1 MPQPLTN
8 DYLVEAENGF
18 VGMQSRTNPLELQP
32 GYLQLSQ
39 NMRLDRNTAAVRK
52 GLKRM
57 TPNDIAGAAIYASN
71 TFLALDGTE
80 YIILASSD
88 RLHVYNIQTESIN
101 DSVLYPAG
109 RTITANDPC
118 DLVQA
123 NNVLYILRGS
133 GGDLKTAQGVTFA
146 SSISASTSNATIT
159 LNNHGYTSGDEVI
172 VSGITS
178 TPVNAYNGSFI
189 VTVIDVNTF
198 QYTINSIPS
207 IPSTQPNPI
216 YCQKGKAPLVW
227 DGANT
232 ITVTPQGSS
241 SLGSAN
247 MPCADFGIYST
258 NRLIYKLKRDQ
269 IAASD
274 YLSFDTWDLQ
284 FSQFTINLGANDYI
298 VGFQDWQQNQFL
310 IFQRN
315 SIYYAYVDPNG
326 YTAGAPPGGNTT
338 IQTLTSEFGCSAR
351 RSIVQAGQYIFF
363 LSDNGVY
370 LLNPSLDLKLLGNT
384 TPLSNSISD
393 IMARIN
399 VDYVKNAVGTV
410 FNNRYYL
417 AVPIDG
423 STRNNAVLVYSMLNK
438 EWESID
444 TYPAGMYVDN
454 FVIALYTTSA
464 TSYTGAA
471 KRLYAINQEKGIFL
485 TEENNYDEFAFTYG
499 TPTLPFTVPY
509 TMTSGFT
516 QYPIA
521 GKLVTRRYFY
531 NNYSA
536 KHFSSAEMDIL
547 CNASDSLKVTAIT
560 INPDN
565 SKQVFNF
572 ASSTYQDYTK
582 RFRIASRG
590 FGLDLQIES
599 LSGRPTIR
607 GLRITSTVPGRNL
620 ISET

>member
-1 MPQPLTN
+1 MSKPLTN

-18 VGMQSRTNPLELQP
+18 IGMQSRTNPLELEP

-57 TPNDIAGAAIYASN
+57 TPSGISSAAIYASN

-80 YIILASSD
+80 YIVLASND
-88 RLHVYNIQTESIN
+88 RLYVYNISTQSIN
-101 DSVLYPAG
+101 SSILYPTG
-109 RTITANDPC
+109 RTIAATDNC

-133 GGDLKTAQGVTFA
+133 GGPLRSPNSIAQVGGTVTVTFYG
-146 SSISASTSNATIT
+146 
-159 LNNHGYTSGDEVI
+159 HGYSNGDEI
-172 VSGITS
+172 IITGA
-178 TPVNAYNGSFI
+178 TQTDYNGSFI
-189 VTVIDVNTF
+189 IFYINADVF
-198 QYTINSIPS
+198 QYSI
-207 IPSTQPNPI
+207 STTPTTPAGGTI

-227 DGANT
+227 DGAT
-232 ITVTPQGSS
+232 TVSVTPQGAS
-241 SLGSAN
+241 SLAAAN
-247 MPCADFGIYST
+247 MPCSDFGFYST
-258 NRLIYKLKRDQ
+258 NRLIYKLQRDK

-274 YLSFDTWDLQ
+274 YLSNDTWDLQ

-298 VGFQDWQQNQFL
+298 VGFQDWQQDQFL

-326 YTAGAPPGGNTT
+326 YTSGAPPGGNTT

-351 RSIVQAGQYIFF
+351 RSIVQAGEFIFF

-384 TPLSNSISD
+384 TPLSNNISD
-393 IMARIN
+393 IMSRIN
-399 VDYVKNAVGTV
+399 VDYVSNAVGTV

-423 STRNNAVLVYSMLNK
+423 ATRNNAVLIYSMLNK
-438 EWESID
+438 QWESID
-444 TYPAGMYVDN
+444 TYPSGMYIDN
-454 FVIALYTTSA
+454 FVVALYTTSS

-485 TEENNYDEFAFTYG
+485 TEENNYDEFDFTTG
-499 TPTLPFTVPY
+499 TPTLPFTLPA
-509 TMTSGFT
+509 TISNGFT

-521 GKLVTRRYFY
+521 GKIITRRYFY

-536 KHFSSAEMDIL
+536 KHFSSGEMDIL
-547 CNASDSLKVTAIT
+547 CNAGDSLKVTANT
-560 INPDN
+560 VNPDN
-565 SKQVFNF
+565 TKQVFNF
-572 ASSTYQDYTK
+572 SSSTAQDYTK

-590 FGLDLQIES
+590 FGLDMQIES
-599 LSGRPTIR
+599 ITGRPTVR
-607 GLRITSTVPGRNL
+607 GLRITSTVPGKTL

>member
-1 MPQPLTN
+1 MAQPLTN

-18 VGMQSRTNPLELQP
+18 IGMQSRTNPLELEP

-57 TPNDIAGAAIYASN
+57 TPSGISSAAIYASN

-80 YIILASSD
+80 YIVLASND
-88 RLHVYNIQTESIN
+88 RLYVYNISTQSIN
-101 DSVLYPAG
+101 SSILYPTG
-109 RTITANDPC
+109 RTIAATDNC

-133 GGDLKTAQGVTFA
+133 GGTLRSPNSIARVGGTVTVTFYG
-146 SSISASTSNATIT
+146 
-159 LNNHGYTSGDEVI
+159 HGYSNGDEVI
-172 VSGITS
+172 ITGA
-178 TPVNAYNGSFI
+178 TQTDYNGSFI
-189 VTVIDVNTF
+189 IFYINADVF
-198 QYTINSIPS
+198 QYTI
-207 IPSTQPNPI
+207 STTPTTPAGGTI

-227 DGANT
+227 DGAT
-232 ITVTPQGSS
+232 TVSVTPQGAS
-241 SLGSAN
+241 SLSAAN
-247 MPCADFGIYST
+247 MPCSDFGIYST
-258 NRLIYKLKRDQ
+258 NRLIYKLQRDK

-274 YLSFDTWDLQ
+274 YLSNNTWDLQ

-326 YTAGAPPGGNTT
+326 YVSGSPPGGNTT

-351 RSIVQAGQYIFF
+351 RSIVQAGEFIFF

-384 TPLSNSISD
+384 TPLSNNISD
-393 IMARIN
+393 IMSRIN
-399 VDYVKNAVGTV
+399 VDYVSNAVGTV

-423 STRNNAVLVYSMLNK
+423 ATRNNAVLIYSMLNK
-438 EWESID
+438 QWESID
-444 TYPAGMYVDN
+444 TYPSGMYIDN
-454 FVIALYTTSA
+454 FVVALYTTSS
-464 TSYTGAA
+464 TTYTGAA

-485 TEENNYDEFAFTYG
+485 TEENNYDEFDFTTG
-499 TPTLPFTVPY
+499 TPTLPFTLPA
-509 TMTSGFT
+509 TISNGFT

-521 GKLVTRRYFY
+521 GKIITRRYFY

-547 CNASDSLKVTAIT
+547 CNAGDSLKVTANT
-560 INPDN
+560 VNPDN
-565 SKQVFNF
+565 TKQIFNF
-572 ASSTYQDYTK
+572 SSSTAQDYTK

-590 FGLDLQIES
+590 FGLDMQIES
-599 LSGRPTIR
+599 ITGRPTIR
-607 GLRITSTVPGRNL
+607 GLRITSTVPGRTL
-620 ISET
+620 ISEI

>member
-1 MPQPLTN
+1 MSKPLTN

-18 VGMQSRTNPLELQP
+18 IGMQSRTNPLELES
-32 GYLQLSQ
+32 GYLQYSQ

-57 TPNDIAGAAIYASN
+57 TPNDIAGSAIYASN
-71 TFLALDGTE
+71 TFLSLDGTE
-80 YIILASSD
+80 YIILASAD
-88 RLHVYNIQTESIN
+88 RLHVYNIQTQSID
-101 DSVLYPAG
+101 DSILYPTG
-109 RTITANDPC
+109 RTIAATDNC

-133 GGDLKTAQGVTFA
+133 GGDFKTADNITFSSSLSAGTSTATVT
-146 SSISASTSNATIT
+146 ING
-159 LNNHGYTSGDEVI
+159 HGYATGNEVI
-172 VSGITS
+172 ISGVTS
-178 TPVNAYNGSFI
+178 TPANAYNGSFVI
-189 VTVIDVNTF
+189 TVTDINTF
-198 QYTINSIPS
+198 QYTVNSIPS
-207 IPSTQPNPI
+207 VPTVQPNSI
-216 YCQKGKAPLVW
+216 YCQKGKSPLVW
-227 DGANT
+227 DGSNA

-241 SLGSAN
+241 SLGAAN
-247 MPCADFGIYST
+247 MPCSDFGMYSS
-258 NRLIYKLKRDQ
+258 NRLIYKLQRDK

-274 YLSFDTWDLQ
+274 YLSNDTWDLQ

-298 VGFQDWQQNQFL
+298 VGFQDWQQDQFL

-315 SIYYAYVDPNG
+315 SIYYAYIDPNG
-326 YTAGAPPGGNTT
+326 YTSGAPPGGNTT

-351 RSIVQAGQYIFF
+351 RSIVQAGEFIFF

-384 TPLSNSISD
+384 TPLSNNISD
-393 IMARIN
+393 IMSRIN
-399 VDYVKNAVGTV
+399 VDYVSNAVGKI

-423 STRNNAVLVYSMLNK
+423 STRNNAVLIYSMLNK
-438 EWESID
+438 QWESID
-444 TYPAGMYVDN
+444 TYPSGMYIDN
-454 FVIALYTTSA
+454 FVVALYTTSS

-485 TEENNYDEFAFTYG
+485 TEENNYDEFEFTTG
-499 TPTLPFTVPY
+499 TPTLPFTLPF
-509 TMTSGFT
+509 TMTSNFT
-516 QYPIA
+516 QYAIA
-521 GKLVTRRYFY
+521 GQIITRRYFY

-547 CNASDSLKVTAIT
+547 CNQNDSLKVTAIT
-560 INPDN
+560 KNPDN

-572 ASSTYQDYTK
+572 ASSTDQDYTK

-590 FGLDLQIES
+590 FGLDIKIES

-607 GLRITSTVPGRNL
+607 GLRVTSTVPGRNL

>member
-1 MPQPLTN
+1 MAQSLTN
-8 DYLVEAENGF
+8 DYIVEAENGF
-18 VGMQSRTNPLELQP
+18 IGMQSRTNPLELQP

-71 TFLALDGTE
+71 TFLSLNGVE
-80 YIILASSD
+80 YILLASFD
-88 RLHVYNIQTESIN
+88 RLHVYNIQTQSID
-101 DSVLYPAG
+101 DSVMYPTG
-109 RTITANDPC
+109 RTITANDKC
-118 DLVQA
+118 DLIQA

-133 GGDLKTAQGVTFA
+133 GGDTNTITSIAFSSSLSPVSSTA
-146 SSISASTSNATIT
+146 NIT
-159 LNNHGYTSGDEVI
+159 LNGHGFTTGDEVI
-172 VSGITS
+172 VTGITS
-178 TPVNAYNGSFI
+178 NPAGVYNGSFI
-189 VTVIDVNTF
+189 INVTDVNNF
-198 QYTINSIPS
+198 NYTINSIPS
-207 IPSTQPNPI
+207 VPAIQPNPI

-227 DGANT
+227 DGAFT
-232 ITVTPQGSS
+232 VTVTPQGSS
-241 SLGSAN
+241 SIASAN
-247 MPCADFGIYST
+247 MPCSDFGIYST
-258 NRLIYKLKRDQ
+258 NRLIYKLKRDK

-274 YLSFDTWDLQ
+274 YLSNDVWDLQ

-326 YTAGAPPGGNTT
+326 YVAGAPPGGNTT

-351 RSIVQAGQYIFF
+351 RSIVQAGEFIFF

-384 TPLSNSISD
+384 TPLSNPISD
-393 IMARIN
+393 IMSRIN
-399 VDYVKNAVGTV
+399 VDYVSNAVGTI

-423 STRNNAVLVYSMLNK
+423 STRNNAVLIYSMLNK
-438 EWESID
+438 QWESID
-444 TYPAGMYVDN
+444 NYPSGMYVDN
-454 FVIALYTTSA
+454 FVVALYTTSPS
-464 TSYTGAA
+464 TYTGAA

-485 TEENNYDEFAFTYG
+485 TEENNYDEFEFTTG
-499 TPTLPFTVPY
+499 TPTLPFTLPY

-516 QYPIA
+516 QYAIA
-521 GKLVTRRYFY
+521 GQLITRRYFY

-536 KHFSSAEMDIL
+536 KHFSSAEMDII
-547 CNASDSLKVTAIT
+547 CNANDALKVTAIT
-560 INPDN
+560 TNPD
-565 SKQVFNF
+565 STKQVFNF
-572 ASSTYQDYTK
+572 ASSTAQDYTK

-590 FGLDLQIES
+590 FGLDLKIES
-599 LSGRPTIR
+599 TSGRPTVR